1 MRGKTEMK
9 KHIFNIFLMAI
20 LGIFV
25 ITGCTMAGAS
35 DLSTDSDNDEKDIQ
49 NVPVQSVEHI
59 DNNEN
64 EEEDIID
71 SDEDKNEGIVEDED
85 NENINDNS
93 DNKGNNANETEPEEK
108 SDSGNIK
115 IHYSGDGTKKLAA
128 LTFDDGPE
136 SELTPQILDILDE
149 YNVKATFFVVG
160 QNAARNTDV
169 LKDIHARGHE
179 IGNHSWSHKYLP
191 KISKK
196 SKENEIL
203 KTEELLIDVFG
214 EHVPIFRPPYG
225 AVKTQDK
232 QLIDSLGYKI
242 VNWSVDTRDWAGTSG
257 EQMMKYVKQQLKPGG
272 IILMHNSGNAKT
284 VKNTVD
290 TLPIMI
296 DWIIEQGYEFV
307 TVTEILD

>member
-1 MRGKTEMK
+1 MK
-9 KHIFNIFLMAI
+9 KHIFNIFLIAI

-25 ITGCTMAGAS
+25 ISGCTMVGAS
-35 DLSTDSDNDEKDIQ
+35 DLSTDSDNDERDIQ
-49 NVPVQSVEHI
+49 DVPVQSVEHI

-64 EEEDIID
+64 EEGIID
-71 SDEDKNEGIVEDED
+71 SDEDKDEEIVEGED
-85 NENINDNS
+85 NESIDDNEE
-93 DNKGNNANETEPEEK
+93 NNVTGAEPEEK
-108 SDSGNIK
+108 TDSGNVK
-115 IHYSGDGTKKLAA
+115 IHYSGDGAEKLVS

-149 YNVKATFFVVG
+149 YNIRATFFVIG
-160 QNAARNTDV
+160 QNAARNMDV

-179 IGNHSWSHKYLP
+179 IGNHSWSHKYMP
-191 KISKK
+191 KISKR
-196 SKENEIL
+196 SKESEIL

-214 EHVPIFRPPYG
+214 EHTPIFRPPYG

-257 EQMMKYVKQQLKPGG
+257 DQMMKYVKQQLKPGG
-272 IILMHNSGNAKT
+272 IILMHNSGNTKA

-296 DWIIEQGYEFV
+296 DWLIEQGYEFA

>member
-1 MRGKTEMK
+1 MK
-9 KHIFNIFLMAI
+9 RHIFNIFLIAI

-25 ITGCTMAGAS
+25 ISGCTMVGAS
-35 DLSTDSDNDEKDIQ
+35 DLSTDYDNDEGGIQ
-49 NVPVQSVEHI
+49 DVPVQSAEHI

-64 EEEDIID
+64 EEGIID
-71 SDEDKNEGIVEDED
+71 SDEDKDEEIVEGED
-85 NENINDNS
+85 NESIDDNEE
-93 DNKGNNANETEPEEK
+93 NNVTGAEPEEK
-108 SDSGNIK
+108 TDSGNVK
-115 IHYSGDGTKKLAA
+115 IHYSGDGAEKLVS

-149 YNVKATFFVVG
+149 YNIRATFFVIG
-160 QNAARNTDV
+160 QNAARNMDV
-169 LKDIHARGHE
+169 LKDIHVRGHE
-179 IGNHSWSHKYLP
+179 IGNHSWSHKYMP
-191 KISKK
+191 KISKR
-196 SKENEIL
+196 SKESEIL

-214 EHVPIFRPPYG
+214 EHTPIFRPPYG

-257 EQMMKYVKQQLKPGG
+257 DQMMKYVKQQLKPGG
-272 IILMHNSGNAKT
+272 IILMHNSGNTKA

-296 DWIIEQGYEFV
+296 DWLIEQGYEFA

>member
-1 MRGKTEMK
+1 MK
-9 KHIFNIFLMAI
+9 KHIFNIFLVAI

-25 ITGCTMAGAS
+25 ISGCTMVGAS
-35 DLSTDSDNDEKDIQ
+35 DLSTDSDNDERDIQ
-49 NVPVQSVEHI
+49 DVPVQSVEHI

-64 EEEDIID
+64 EEGIID
-71 SDEDKNEGIVEDED
+71 SDEDKDEEIVEGED
-85 NENINDNS
+85 NESINDNEE
-93 DNKGNNANETEPEEK
+93 NNVIEAEPEEK
-108 SDSGNIK
+108 TDSGNVK
-115 IHYSGDGTKKLAA
+115 IHYSGDGAEKLVA

-149 YNVKATFFVVG
+149 YNIRATFFVIG
-160 QNAARNTDV
+160 QNAARNMDV
-169 LKDIHARGHE
+169 LKDIHVRGHE
-179 IGNHSWSHKYLP
+179 IGNHSWSHKYMP
-191 KISKK
+191 KISKR
-196 SKENEIL
+196 SKESEIL

-214 EHVPIFRPPYG
+214 EHTPIFRPPYG

-272 IILMHNSGNAKT
+272 IILMHNSGNTKA

-296 DWIIEQGYEFV
+296 DWLIEQGYEFA
-307 TVTEILD
+307 TVTEILG